1 VPFRL
6 DLAEPWVSRGW
17 KVKIRDRE
25 RLETPHVTLLYKARA
40 WRFGLRSETFLD
52 TESDP
57 TEVPKDVM
65 DQVLASLARLRQE
78 WDRMFPGNPIS
89 SEGRADE

>member
-1 VPFRL
+1 VGQ
-6 DLAEPWVSRGW
+6 RGW

-25 RLETPHVTLLYKARA
+25 RLETPHVTLLYKTRA

-57 TEVPKDVM
+57 TEVPKDVV
-65 DQVLASLARLRQE
+65 DQVLASLARPPSTRVGPHV
-78 WDRMFPGNPIS
+78 PGEPDFI
-89 SEGRADE
+89 GRTRG